1 MVTTQAISLSKRNK
15 IIVSNNH
22 WANIGDAFYQNSI
35 IHDLKEVYR
44 NQADIL
50 HGEEH
55 TCHRDALLKFC
66 NNKVFNYSLFSS
78 GNCYIL
84 SGPILHKNFPKLYA
98 PLLKE
103 LHKRKVKIVLISVGG
118 LSYSSEE
125 VRLCRE
131 VLEAYPPYVLSTRDT
146 PTYKA
151 YGDLAKYSY
160 DGICSAFYSSLQYP
174 GYETPELDNYVVYSF
189 DKYAEPLV
197 SVPSSNNTSELIANL
212 QIKNKSSKRLS
223 RLDNILDY
231 FKKYPDYCGDKKIIR
246 LHHET
251 LTKLTPLIYRRPNTF
266 VSLNPYSYLN
276 IIKNASLTLAT
287 RVHAC
292 VIALS
297 YQKPAMLFVNTKRSY
312 LFERLGLQEIIYK
325 PVNLERE
332 KLEEE
337 HQNFKDFLQ
346 KIELC

>member
-1 MVTTQAISLSKRNK
+1 MVVTQVISQRNK
-15 IIVSNNH
+15 IIISNNH

-35 IHDLKEVYR
+35 IHDLKEVYGT
-44 NQADIL
+44 QADVL

-66 NNKVFNYSLFSS
+66 NDKVFNYSLFST

-84 SGPILHKNFPKLYA
+84 SGPILHKGFPKLYL

-103 LHKRKVKIVLISVGG
+103 LHKRKVKIALISVGG
-118 LSYSSEE
+118 LSYSPEE

-160 DGICSAFYSSLQYP
+160 NGICSAFYSSLQYP

-189 DKYAEPLV
+189 DKYTEPLV
-197 SVPSSNNTSELIANL
+197 NILSSKSTSRLVENL
-212 QIKNKSSKRLS
+212 EIKNKSVRKLS
-223 RLDNILDY
+223 RLNNIVDY
-231 FKKYPDYCGDKKIIR
+231 FKKYPEHCGGKKIIR

-251 LTKLTPLIYRRPNTF
+251 LTKFTPLIYRRPNTF
-266 VSLNPYSYLN
+266 VSLNPYSYIN
-276 IIKNASLTLAT
+276 IIKNSSLTLAT

-312 LFERLGLQEIIYK
+312 LFERLGLQDIVSK
-325 PVNLERE
+325 PMNLEPD

-337 HQNFKDFLQ
+337 HQKFKKFIQ